1 MREELKA
8 YLAENNISEEE
19 YNGGSLE
26 AKAKLVEA
34 FEKSKSQGE
43 LFVHCVFS
51 LVLLIY
57 NFLVILD
64 DFML

>member
-34 FEKSKSQGE
+34 FEKSIY
-43 LFVHCVFS
+43 S
-51 LVLLIY
+51 LCLQFGAVDL
-57 NFLVILD
+57 
-64 DFML
+64 

>member
-34 FEKSKSQGE
+34 LEKSKSQGII
-43 LFVHCVFS
+43 FIRHC
-51 LVLLIY
+51 
-57 NFLVILD
+57 
-64 DFML
+64 

>member
-34 FEKSKSQGE
+34 LEKSKSQGI
-43 LFVHCVFS
+43 FIRHC
-51 LVLLIY
+51 
-57 NFLVILD
+57 
-64 DFML
+64 